1 MKKAILRALLILV
14 GLSCAWASQEQQAK
28 PPGVAAGDPAEASRA
43 AGDKADSIKPNV
55 GGAPVDSSYEIG
67 PEDVITVWVYQQPS
81 MIGQYTVRTDGMVSI
96 PLIGEIKA
104 GGLKTRPGGSGRR
117 RQTQNRRNRHRS
129 QRDRECLCG
138 AQQKVYVSGDGITRT
153 GFIDLVVATHVS
165 EVIAAMGGFRDFA
178 KKTKIRIVRQG
189 PDGKAEI
196 FHYNDNEVSHGKK
209 LEQNILLKPG
219 DHVYVD

>member
-1 MKKAILRALLILV
+1 MKTAILRALPILV
-14 GLSCAWASQEQQAK
+14 SLSCVWASQEQAK
-28 PPGVAAGDPAEASRA
+28 PPTVAGGDPAEASRA
-43 AGDKADSIKPNV
+43 AGDKGDSIKPNV

-67 PEDVITVWVYQQPS
+67 PEDLITVWVYQQPS

-104 GGLKTRPGGSGRR
+104 GGLKT
-117 RQTQNRRNRHRS
+117 S
-129 QRDRECLCG
+129 QVEAVIIDKLKTGEIVIDPNVTVNVY
-138 AQQKVYVSGDGITRT
+138 AVHSKKVYISGDGITRT

-165 EVIAAMGGFRDFA
+165 EVIAAQGGFRDFA

-219 DHVYVD
+219 DHIYVD